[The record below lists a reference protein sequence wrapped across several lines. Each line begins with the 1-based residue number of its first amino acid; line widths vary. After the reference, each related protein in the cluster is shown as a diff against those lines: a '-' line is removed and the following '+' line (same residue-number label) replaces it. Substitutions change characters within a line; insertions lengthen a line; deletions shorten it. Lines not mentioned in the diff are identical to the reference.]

1 VNTLI
6 LNKNI
11 DFEQYQ
17 QIVDYFAT
25 IGIEITNPYEYP
37 SLITNEDKQ
46 AIALAREDVEKGNW
60 IEKKCFS
67 EGKLV
72 YIVEREITYY

>member
-1 VNTLI
+1 MNTLI

-60 IEKKCFS
+60 ID
-67 EGKLV
+67 G
-72 YIVEREITYY
+72 RELFDNIRKRYASKVVG

>member
-1 VNTLI
+1 MNTLI

-25 IGIEITNPYEYP
+25 IGIEVTNP

-60 IEKKCFS
+60 ID
-67 EGKLV
+67 GKELFDNIRKRYASKV
-72 YIVEREITYY
+72 VG

>member
-1 VNTLI
+1 MNTLI

-25 IGIEITNPYEYP
+25 IGIEVTNPYEYP

-46 AIALAREDVEKGNW
+46 AIALAREKGNW
-60 IEKKCFS
+60 ID
-67 EGKLV
+67 GKELFDNIRKRYASKV
-72 YIVEREITYY
+72 VW

>member
-1 VNTLI
+1 MNTLI

-25 IGIEITNPYEYP
+25 IGIEV
-37 SLITNEDKQ
+37 
-46 AIALAREDVEKGNW
+46 ALAREDVEKGNW
-60 IEKKCFS
+60 ID
-67 EGKLV
+67 GKELFDNIRKRYASKV
-72 YIVEREITYY
+72 VG